1 MNPRIT
7 TLFAAST
14 VMGQASAA
22 TQPGSAGFAGV
33 VGSLSP
39 LHWALIAVAL
49 ALAVGL
55 VVLRVRRN
63 RATHAAPAYDMQPTM
78 FAHTVMAEN
87 SINQRTVPQP
97 LAPHPHADQV
107 WTSQ

>member
-1 MNPRIT
+1 MTPRIT
-7 TLFAAST
+7 ALFAAST

-39 LHWALIAVAL
+39 LHWALIAVSL
-49 ALAVGL
+49 ALVVGL
-55 VVLRVRRN
+55 VILRVRRN
-63 RATHAAPAYDMQPTM
+63 RAARAMTSLDMQPTM
-78 FAHTVMAEN
+78 FAHTVMADN

-107 WTSQ
+107 WTSR